1 MKLQGQA
8 EEFISLRGHSPTLS
22 CFVLETKLGQKEYW
36 RMWIDSGKVEH
47 VAGKRL
53 KNSSVVCI
61 CLAGQWKP
69 LPVPKEVLCVCC
81 ITTLCFTPAQKPGM
95 SRGVCSFSN
104 QNPPATLRGRNSSAW
119 SSLVSARARGMIA
132 DCHIIFCSYCPGRH
146 SGRNLQ
152 PSETDHRGTVWS
164 LHLGS
169 SKGKIMKTD
178 FYFSFSNWHHL
189 LHLTTLK
196 PFQWSLPLALSSVVH
211 TLTITFCSS
220 HNALHLV
227 SLLV

>member
-1 MKLQGQA
+1 MYL
-8 EEFISLRGHSPTLS
+8 
-22 CFVLETKLGQKEYW
+22 V
-36 RMWIDSGKVEH
+36 
-47 VAGKRL
+47 
-53 KNSSVVCI
+53 
-61 CLAGQWKP
+61 GQWKP
-69 LPVPKEVLCVCC
+69 LPVPREGLCVSCS
-81 ITTLCFTPAQKPGM
+81 TTLCFTPAQKPAM
-95 SRGVCSFSN
+95 STGVCSFSSPKSSCPSEGKE
-104 QNPPATLRGRNSSAW
+104 QPGMEQPGFCTERG
-119 SSLVSARARGMIA
+119 GMIA
-132 DCHIIFCSYCPGRH
+132 DCHIMFCSYCPGRH

-196 PFQWSLPLALSSVVH
+196 PFQWSLPLDLSSVVH

>member
-1 MKLQGQA
+1 MCILVVKWKL
-8 EEFISLRGHSPTLS
+8 LLNP
-22 CFVLETKLGQKEYW
+22 
-36 RMWIDSGKVEH
+36 
-47 VAGKRL
+47 
-53 KNSSVVCI
+53 
-61 CLAGQWKP
+61 KP
-69 LPVPKEVLCVCC
+69 WARDMVLCV
-81 ITTLCFTPAQKPGM
+81 
-95 SRGVCSFSN
+95 SCSTINNVLHSSTETRNLSGCLFHQQSEILLPLWEKR
-104 QNPPATLRGRNSSAW
+104 QLGLEHLGFCTELGRT
-119 SSLVSARARGMIA
+119 IA
-132 DCHIIFCSYCPGRH
+132 DCHIMFCSYCPRRH
-146 SGRNLQ
+146 TGRNLQ
-152 PSETDHRGTVWS
+152 PSETDHRRTVWA

-196 PFQWSLPLALSSVVH
+196 PFQWSLPLVLSSVVH

>member
-1 MKLQGQA
+1 
-8 EEFISLRGHSPTLS
+8 
-22 CFVLETKLGQKEYW
+22 
-36 RMWIDSGKVEH
+36 MWIDSSKLKH
-47 VAGKRL
+47 VDRKRL
-53 KNSSVVCI
+53 KNPSVVCVY
-61 CLAGQWKP
+61 LVGQWKF
-69 LPVPKEVLCVCC
+69 PVPKKVLCVSCS
-81 ITTLCFTPAQKPGM
+81 TTLCFSPALKPGV
-95 SRGVCSFSN
+95 SKGVCSFSS
-104 QNPPATLRGRNSSAW
+104 QKSPCHSEGKEQPGLGTERG
-119 SSLVSARARGMIA
+119 GTIA
-132 DCHIIFCSYCPGRH
+132 DCHIMFCSYCPGRH

-196 PFQWSLPLALSSVVH
+196 PFQWSLPLVLSSVVH

>member
-1 MKLQGQA
+1 
-8 EEFISLRGHSPTLS
+8 
-22 CFVLETKLGQKEYW
+22 
-36 RMWIDSGKVEH
+36 
-47 VAGKRL
+47 
-53 KNSSVVCI
+53 
-61 CLAGQWKP
+61 
-69 LPVPKEVLCVCC
+69 
-81 ITTLCFTPAQKPGM
+81 M
-95 SRGVCSFSN
+95 STGVCSFSRHKSSCHSEGKE
-104 QNPPATLRGRNSSAW
+104 QLGVEQPGFCTERG
-119 SSLVSARARGMIA
+119 GMIA
-132 DCHIIFCSYCPGRH
+132 DCHIMFCSYCPGRH

-178 FYFSFSNWHHL
+178 FYFLFSNWHHL

-196 PFQWSLPLALSSVVH
+196 PFQWSLPLDLSSVVH

-227 SLLV
+227 SLSLNNLYYCVLLVCHFSNMTVEWPDQLLV